1 MQIES
6 YSLDLDV
13 DFPRAI
19 VAGTV
24 DVAVTGA
31 EGSLLLNAE
40 KLEVKGVKVN
50 GVRVSY
56 KAANGTLRIPRVT
69 KARSVV
75 TVRFVKHVSEETVM
89 GLYKSKYGK
98 SYLLATDFEPARA
111 RTFFPCKDEPSYK
124 AVFNLA
130 VTTQTGLSVI
140 SNTPVASK
148 EDSAGKTRFVFE
160 PTPRMSTYL
169 FFLGVGPYEER
180 KRKSD
185 GIDIIVASR
194 PGLSENSEFALGVA
208 SDVLRGYGEYFGIKY
223 PLKKLHLIALPE
235 YRAGAMENW
244 GAITYRERLV
254 LADSSSSTMDL
265 RAVAHVTAHEIAHQW
280 FGDLVTMKWWDDLW
294 LNESFASFMDNMMLE
309 KLHPEWE
316 NWRDFLRGSTFPAFS
331 ADALARTH
339 PIHVKVTSVD
349 EVESIFDNISYG
361 KGASVLRMIE
371 SYVGEDKF
379 RQGVSAYLRKFRYSN
394 AKGEDFWES
403 VQRASGRPIS
413 RLARAWTTKP
423 GFPLVRATTAKGEVR
438 FTQERFSYRDGGAKG
453 MWPVPLT
460 MINDGKLQKVLL
472 ERRSGSVKS
481 KSPSRLLVN
490 PGRTGFYSVL
500 YDSAMYDRIAADFAD
515 LHSHDRAG
523 IVGDLYL
530 FMKAGK
536 VEPEQYFRFVDKA
549 GRLADA
555 LTTQSIVDQLNEL
568 RAIADEA
575 KIVRRGYSGFYQR
588 QLKILGLQARKG
600 EDESVSEVR
609 EAVAIMLARTDA
621 GFAGKLAP
629 RFEHYETVEP
639 NLKSAVAISYA
650 VSAGAKGFEALF
662 DMAKK
667 EEKETERVRIFRAL
681 ATPVD
686 GSLVERALDLSV
698 SGRVSRSDVAY
709 AVSSASL
716 NPHARS
722 VVLKWLEGHY
732 DSLRESFGMGF
743 LLGQVDSA
751 IARRGVENE
760 HEARRFLSGERYK
773 EGEMTFA
780 RTLER
785 LKVNLALRRKLMSL
799 DSAV

>member
-19 VAGTV
+19 AAGTV
-24 DVAVTGA
+24 DIAVTGA

-40 KLEVKGVKVN
+40 RLEVKGVKVN

-75 TVRFVKHVSEETVM
+75 TVRFVKQVSEETVM

-148 EDSAGKTRFVFE
+148 EDSAGKTKFVFE

-254 LADSSSSTMDL
+254 LADSSSSTSDL

-280 FGDLVTMKWWDDLW
+280 FGDLVTMKWWDDIW
-294 LNESFASFMDNMMLE
+294 LNESFASLMDNKMLE
-309 KLHPEWE
+309 QLHPEWE
-316 NWRDFLRGSTFPAFS
+316 NWRDFLRSNTFPALNS
-331 ADALARTH
+331 DALAGTH
-339 PIHVKVTSVD
+339 PIQAKVRSVD
-349 EVESIFDNISYG
+349 EIESIFDNISYG

-371 SYVGEDKF
+371 SYIGEDRF
-379 RQGVSAYLRKFRYSN
+379 REGVSAYLKKFSYAN
-394 AKGEDFWES
+394 AEGEDLWRS
-403 VQRASGRPIS
+403 LQKASGRPVS
-413 RLARAWTTKP
+413 RLARAWITKP
-423 GFPLVRATTAKGEVR
+423 GFPLVRAAVSGGGVK
-438 FTQERFSYRDGGAKG
+438 FTQERFSYRGRRAKG
-453 MWPVPLT
+453 TWPVPLT
-460 MINDGKLQKVLL
+460 MINDGKKQTLLL
-472 ERRSGSVKS
+472 ERRTGSIRS
-481 KSPSRLLVN
+481 KSPSEVLLN

-500 YDSAMYDRIAADFAD
+500 YDPEMYDRIAKDFSAI
-515 LHSHDRAG
+515 HSHDRAG
-523 IVGDLYL
+523 ILSDLYL
-530 FMKAGK
+530 FVKAGM
-536 VEPEQYFRFVDKA
+536 VEPALYFRFV
-549 GRLADA
+549 GRCGELADA
-555 LTTQSIVDQLNEL
+555 LTTQAVADQLVDL

-575 KIVRRGYSGFYQR
+575 KIVRGGYGGFYEG
-588 QLKILGLQARKG
+588 QLKVLGLQPRKG
-600 EDESVSEVR
+600 EDESVGEVR
-609 EAVAIMLARTDA
+609 EAITIMLARTSTR
-621 GFAGKLAP
+621 FAAELAP
-629 RFEHYETVEP
+629 RFEEYESVEP

-650 VSAGAKGFEALF
+650 ISAGAKGFEALLEL
-662 DMAKK
+662 AKG
-667 EEKETERVRIFRAL
+667 ETKETERVRILRAL
-681 ATPVD
+681 ASSPD
-686 GSLVERALDLSV
+686 GALVEKALDLSL
-698 SGRVSRSDVAY
+698 SGRISRSDVAY
-709 AVSSASL
+709 AVSFASA
-716 NPHARS
+716 NPRARS
-722 VVLKWLEGHY
+722 ALWKWLQGHY
-732 DSLRESFGMGF
+732 DALRDAFGMGF
-743 LLGQVDSA
+743 LLGGLDAA
-751 IARRGVENE
+751 IPRCGVESE
-760 HEARRFLSGERYK
+760 QEVRRFLSGERYR
-773 EGEMTFA
+773 EGEMTFR

-785 LKVNLALRRKLMSL
+785 LEANSNLRRRLLALES
-799 DSAV
+799 